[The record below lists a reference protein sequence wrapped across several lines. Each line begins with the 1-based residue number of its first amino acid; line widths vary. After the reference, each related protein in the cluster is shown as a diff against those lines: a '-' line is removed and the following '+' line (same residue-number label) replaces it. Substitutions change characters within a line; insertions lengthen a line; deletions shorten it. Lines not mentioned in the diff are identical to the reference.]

1 MSRYPWPK
9 EDQKLN
15 AEYDDRTGSDL
26 SSKSI
31 HKAVEW
37 LLAANTEAIHQK
49 YQYEK
54 LISFLIPFIKNPRA
68 GGAEAVQAAPWR
80 DRAANMSRQIGER
93 LLIIAFGLSCHG
105 PVEMDAHLE
114 AFGDLL
120 VDTWNKDGLEQPLL
134 YQCLGRLGIL
144 TPTDVTELQNVLKKR
159 ISGLVPRGEA
169 SKLERA
175 RFNAF
180 LLGVCGGDEY
190 PFPTAEGQ
198 LSRLWH
204 WDENSPPLVDW
215 ECFLPVLYALWI
227 HHWIKGDDAG
237 AVRDLAAML
246 GSWWDNHEPP
256 EGLFTKKPE
265 IWEGILMTAWA
276 LVPKNSLVWNKLKE
290 RYEELEIKEQQLQDI
305 SEGYFEWHD
314 SFVETGEIPPESF
327 AGRRMPP
334 SNWLFPLP
342 SDLLPEA
349 SQPSFDFP
357 KNWLE
362 ALGEIKSPDFEKI
375 ENY

>member
-1 MSRYPWPK
+1 
-9 EDQKLN
+9 
-15 AEYDDRTGSDL
+15 
-26 SSKSI
+26 
-31 HKAVEW
+31 
-37 LLAANTEAIHQK
+37 
-49 YQYEK
+49 
-54 LISFLIPFIKNPRA
+54 
-68 GGAEAVQAAPWR
+68 
-80 DRAANMSRQIGER
+80 
-93 LLIIAFGLSCHG
+93 
-105 PVEMDAHLE
+105 
-114 AFGDLL
+114 
-120 VDTWNKDGLEQPLL
+120 
-134 YQCLGRLGIL
+134 
-144 TPTDVTELQNVLKKR
+144 
-159 ISGLVPRGEA
+159 
-169 SKLERA
+169 
-175 RFNAF
+175 
-180 LLGVCGGDEY
+180 
-190 PFPTAEGQ
+190 
-198 LSRLWH
+198 
-204 WDENSPPLVDW
+204 
-215 ECFLPVLYALWI
+215 
-227 HHWIKGDDAG
+227 
-237 AVRDLAAML
+237 ML